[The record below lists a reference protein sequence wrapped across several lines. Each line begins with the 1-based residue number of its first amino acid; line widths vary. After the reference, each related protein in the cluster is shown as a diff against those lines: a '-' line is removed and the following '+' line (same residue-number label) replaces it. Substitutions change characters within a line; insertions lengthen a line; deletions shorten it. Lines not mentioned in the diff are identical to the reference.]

1 MTTATDQFIDIAKRS
16 QGAVTT
22 AVRSWADTAQ
32 SLIGNLTE
40 GQAKLLDAQ
49 AYVDTYFDVAAK
61 VLTSQREIAHQWVT
75 AAQNATEAVTEQAS
89 RATESLTT
97 HGVNT
102 AEAAAETPAGP
113 SSVAGRKAAASTA
126 RASTGP

>member
-40 GQAKLLDAQ
+40 GQAKLPDAQ
-49 AYVDTYFDVAAK
+49 AYVDTYFDFAAK
-61 VLTSQREIAHQWVT
+61 VLTSQREIALQWVT
-75 AAQNATEAVTEQAS
+75 AAQQATEAVTEQAS

-102 AEAAAETPAGP
+102 AEAAAETPA
-113 SSVAGRKAAASTA
+113 
-126 RASTGP
+126 

>member
-61 VLTSQREIAHQWVT
+61 VLTSQREGTFCIK
-75 AAQNATEAVTEQAS
+75 NS
-89 RATESLTT
+89 ILYSESD
-97 HGVNT
+97 
-102 AEAAAETPAGP
+102 AI
-113 SSVAGRKAAASTA
+113 
-126 RASTGP
+126 

>member
-1 MTTATDQFIDIAKRS
+1 MTTATDQFIDIAKRN
-16 QGAVTT
+16 QGAVGT

-32 SLIGNLTE
+32 TLIGNLTE

-49 AYVDTYFDVAAK
+49 AYVATYFDFAAK

-75 AAQNATEAVTEQAS
+75 AAQNTTEAVAEQAS

-97 HGVNT
+97 HAVNA

-113 SSVAGRKAAASTA
+113 SSVADRKAAASTA
-126 RASTGP
+126 RAFTGP